1 MSELDKLVGNT
12 IRTYRRARQITLEE
26 MARLICKSKA
36 TVGKYEQG
44 LIALDIN
51 TLCDIAEVLG
61 VQPSQLMTDL
71 KTPVTGHPNKKL
83 VEQERRYLY
92 QYNGK
97 TNRILRSL
105 LLRGKE
111 EDGETPVSLFY
122 NLPDFS
128 DPGRCRALYTGRLE
142 TYGFMSNYILENQAN
157 HIEHV
162 FLCLARPLDYSGRE
176 AGLIS
181 GISTHTMLPTS
192 VKCLLSDQPLTEDD
206 SLIEQL
212 TLTKEDLRLTR
223 KYNMFTLESND
234 I

>member
-1 MSELDKLVGNT
+1 MSELDTLVGKT
-12 IRTYRRARQITLEE
+12 IRAYRQARQITLEE
-26 MARLICKSKA
+26 MARQICKSKA

-61 VQPSQLMTDL
+61 VHPSQLMADL
-71 KTPVTGHPNKKL
+71 TPQTGRQSSRKF
-83 VEQERRYLY
+83 VEHERRYLY

-105 LLRGKE
+105 LLCGNE
-111 EDGETPVSLFY
+111 EQGETPVTLFY

-128 DPGRCRALYTGRLE
+128 EPGRCRALYTGRRE
-142 TYGFMSNYILENQAN
+142 TFGFMTNYLLENQVN
-157 HIEHV
+157 HVEHV
-162 FLCLARPLDYSGRE
+162 ILCLARPLNYSGRE
-176 AGLIS
+176 TGLIS
-181 GISTHTMLPTS
+181 GISSHTMLPAS
-192 VKCLLSDQPLTEDD
+192 VKCLLSDQPLPEDD

-212 TLTKEDLRLTR
+212 MLTKEDIRLTR